1 MNGIPLPPS
10 VSSGRAELLPGSL
23 HGGNGTL
30 AREGRAADA
39 ERRAIDLLAD
49 AELARLLTPHR
60 EKSPIERA
68 RAVFV
73 NRNLRMAHIGLVGF
87 DMDYTLAIY
96 HMRRI
101 EQLSFDMTL
110 AKLVA
115 EYGYP
120 EEVGEIHYD
129 HQFVMRGTVVDKLNG
144 NLIKVD
150 RFGHVGRA
158 YHGRKMLERE
168 TWRRLYRDQQVKLK
182 NPQYAWI
189 DTLFALPEACL
200 YAGIIEL
207 LESKGKTVDYG
218 KLYDDIREA
227 IDTVHRD
234 NSLKREIR
242 KDIGHYIYKD
252 PELGP
257 ALHKLR
263 SGGKKLFLLTNSQ
276 WDYTHAVMSYLLDG
290 VVTEYPSWRNYFD
303 FVICGAAKPS
313 FFSDQNPLL
322 ELEISGE
329 SSRVVGEATSLE
341 RWKVYQGGNLAA
353 FERMSGFSGD
363 RILYVGDHIY
373 GDILKSKKTS
383 LWRTCMIVQELED
396 EIRYTES
403 RREQIS
409 RLSEI
414 ELLRARLDDE
424 VNHRKAHLNVLE
436 RKLER
441 GEATGNE
448 RLKLEEER
456 RRAKGELDKLRKA
469 LKDATEIADTLE
481 SDVEEGFNPYWGLMF
496 KEGNE
501 NSRFGQ
507 QVEQYACVY
516 TSRVSNLL
524 FYSPMQ
530 YYRSPRDL
538 MPHEQAGALSGKLS
552 PLGSE
557 GPPKASGTD

>member
-1 MNGIPLPPS
+1 M
-10 VSSGRAELLPGSL
+10 
-23 HGGNGTL
+23 
-30 AREGRAADA
+30 
-39 ERRAIDLLAD
+39 
-49 AELARLLTPHR
+49 
-60 EKSPIERA
+60 
-68 RAVFV
+68 
-73 NRNLRMAHIGLVGF
+73 
-87 DMDYTLAIY
+87 
-96 HMRRI
+96 
-101 EQLSFDMTL
+101 
-110 AKLVA
+110 
-115 EYGYP
+115 
-120 EEVGEIHYD
+120 
-129 HQFVMRGTVVDKLNG
+129 
-144 NLIKVD
+144 
-150 RFGHVGRA
+150 
-158 YHGRKMLERE
+158 
-168 TWRRLYRDQQVKLK
+168 
-182 NPQYAWI
+182 
-189 DTLFALPEACL
+189 
-200 YAGIIEL
+200 
-207 LESKGKTVDYG
+207 
-218 KLYDDIREA
+218 
-227 IDTVHRD
+227 
-234 NSLKREIR
+234 
-242 KDIGHYIYKD
+242 
-252 PELGP
+252 
-257 ALHKLR
+257 
-263 SGGKKLFLLTNSQ
+263 
-276 WDYTHAVMSYLLDG
+276 
-290 VVTEYPSWRNYFD
+290 
-303 FVICGAAKPS
+303 
-313 FFSDQNPLL
+313 
-322 ELEISGE
+322 
-329 SSRVVGEATSLE
+329 
-341 RWKVYQGGNLAA
+341 
-353 FERMSGFSGD
+353 
-363 RILYVGDHIY
+363 GDHIY